1 MWGYIVRRL
10 LLGIPTLLGVTVIV
24 FSLMHLAPGD
34 PISAML
40 PPDAPQE
47 VVQMIRQQMG
57 FDKPLPV
64 QYWLWLTRVVQGDLG
79 RSIATRRPVIEDI
92 RSALGNTFILAFA
105 AACLGFTLGSTLG
118 SLAAFSRG
126 RWLDKASS
134 AAAITGV
141 SLPHYWVAIMLIIIF
156 SVELNWL
163 PAMGMQGTGAD
174 SSGWGEVARHM
185 ILPTIALSLIP
196 MGVVTRMVRASV
208 LEILSQ
214 DFVLT
219 LRAKG
224 LWSRTVTRHV
234 IKNAAPPVLTL
245 MGLQFG
251 YLLGGSVLVETVF
264 SWPGSG
270 YLLNLAIFQ
279 RDFPVLQGTILVLAS
294 FFVILNL
301 VVDIAQSFVDPRI
314 RRG

>member
-1 MWGYIVRRL
+1 RW
-10 LLGIPTLLGVTVIV
+10 PDKV
-24 FSLMHLAPGD
+24 F
-34 PISAML
+34 
-40 PPDAPQE
+40 
-47 VVQMIRQQMG
+47 
-57 FDKPLPV
+57 
-64 QYWLWLTRVVQGDLG
+64 
-79 RSIATRRPVIEDI
+79 
-92 RSALGNTFILAFA
+92 
-105 AACLGFTLGSTLG
+105 
-118 SLAAFSRG
+118 
-126 RWLDKASS
+126 S

-141 SLPHYWVAIMLIIIF
+141 SLPHYWVAILLIIIF

-163 PAMGMQGTGAD
+163 PAMGMQSTG
-174 SSGWGEVARHM
+174 SESPGWGEVARHM

-196 MGVVTRMVRASV
+196 MGVITRMARASV

-214 DFVLT
+214 EFVMT

-224 LWSRTVTRHV
+224 LWARTITRHIV
-234 IKNAAPPVLTL
+234 KNAAPPVLTL

-294 FFVILNL
+294 FFVVLNL
-301 VVDIAQSFVDPRI
+301 AVDIVQSLVDPRI

>member
-10 LLGIPTLLGVTVIV
+10 LLGIPTLLGVTIIV

-40 PPDAPQE
+40 PPDTPRE
-47 VVQMIRQQMG
+47 VVDMVRQQMG

-64 QYWLWLTRVVQGDLG
+64 QYWRWLTRVVQGDLG
-79 RSIATRRPVIEDI
+79 RSITTRRPVIEDI
-92 RSALGNTFILAFA
+92 RSALGNTFILALA
-105 AACLGFTLGSTLG
+105 AACLGFTLGNTLG

-126 RWLDKASS
+126 RWLDKVSS
-134 AAAITGV
+134 AAAIAGV
-141 SLPHYWVAIMLIIIF
+141 SLPHYWVAILLIIIF

-163 PAMGMQGTGAD
+163 PAMGMQSTGAE
-174 SSGWGEVARHM
+174 SSRWEIARHM

-196 MGVVTRMVRASV
+196 MGVITRMARASM

-214 DFVLT
+214 EFVLT

-245 MGLQFG
+245 MGVQFG

-301 VVDIAQSFVDPRI
+301 VVDIVQSFVDPRI

>member
-92 RSALGNTFILAFA
+92 RSALGNTFMLAFA
-105 AACLGFTLGSTLG
+105 AACLGFTLGSALG

-163 PAMGMQGTGAD
+163 PAMGMQGTGAE
-174 SSGWGEVARHM
+174 SSGWGEIARHM

-196 MGVVTRMVRASV
+196 MGVITRMVRASV

-234 IKNAAPPVLTL
+234 VKNAAPPVLTL

>member
-47 VVQMIRQQMG
+47 VVQMVRQQMG

-64 QYWLWLTRVVQGDLG
+64 QYWLWLTRVVQGDFG
-79 RSIATRRPVIEDI
+79 RSITTRRPVLEDI
-92 RSALGNTFILAFA
+92 RSALGNTFILAIA

-118 SLAAFSRG
+118 SLAAFLRG
-126 RWLDKASS
+126 RWLDKVFS
-134 AAAITGV
+134 ATAITGV
-141 SLPHYWVAIMLIIIF
+141 SLPHYWVAILLIILF

-163 PAMGMQGTGAD
+163 PAMGMQSTGAQ
-174 SSGWGEVARHM
+174 SSEWEIVRHM

-214 DFVLT
+214 EFVLT

-251 YLLGGSVLVETVF
+251 NLLGGSVLVETVF

-294 FFVILNL
+294 FFVVLNL
-301 VVDIAQSFVDPRI
+301 LVDILQSIVDPRI

>member
-10 LLGIPTLLGVTVIV
+10 LLGIPTLLGVTIIV

-34 PISAML
+34 PINAML
-40 PPDAPQE
+40 PPDTPQE
-47 VVQMIRQQMG
+47 VVQMMRQQMG
-57 FDKPLPV
+57 FDRPLPV
-64 QYWLWLTRVVQGDLG
+64 QYGLWLTRVVQGDLG

-92 RSALGNTFILAFA
+92 RSALGNTFFLALA
-105 AACLGFTLGSTLG
+105 AAFLGFTLGSTLG
-118 SLAAFSRG
+118 SLAAFWRG
-126 RWLDKASS
+126 RWLDKVCS
-134 AAAITGV
+134 ATAITGV
-141 SLPHYWVAIMLIIIF
+141 SLPHYWVAILLIIIF

-163 PAMGMQGTGAD
+163 PAMGMQSTGAE
-174 SSGWGEVARHM
+174 SSGWGEIARHM

-196 MGVVTRMVRASV
+196 MGVITRMARASV

>member
-34 PISAML
+34 PVSAML

-47 VVQMIRQQMG
+47 LVQMVKQQMG
-57 FDKPLPV
+57 LDRPLPV
-64 QYWLWLTRVVQGDLG
+64 QYWLWLTRAARGDLG
-79 RSIATRRPVIEDI
+79 HSIATRRPVIEDI
-92 RSALGNTFILAFA
+92 RSAVGNTLLLALA
-105 AACLGFTLGSTLG
+105 AACLGFTLGSALG
-118 SLAAFSRG
+118 TLAAFSSG
-126 RWLDKASS
+126 RWMDKVFS

-141 SLPHYWVAIMLIIIF
+141 SLPHYWVAILLIIVF
-156 SVELNWL
+156 SVELAWL
-163 PAMGMQGTGAD
+163 PAMGMQSTAAD
-174 SSGWGEVARHM
+174 SSRWEIARHM
-185 ILPTIALSLIP
+185 VLPTVALSLIP
-196 MGVVTRMVRASV
+196 MGVVARMVRAGV

-224 LWSRTVTRHV
+224 LWSRTITRHV

-270 YLLNLAIFQ
+270 YLLNLAILQ

-294 FFVILNL
+294 FFVVLNL
-301 VVDIAQSFVDPRI
+301 LVDMLQSVVDPRI
-314 RRG
+314 RRR

>member
-1 MWGYIVRRL
+1 MWGYVARRL
-10 LLGIPTLLGVTVIV
+10 LLGVPTLLGVTVIV

-34 PISAML
+34 PVSVML

-47 VVQMIRQQMG
+47 VVQTVKQQMG
-57 FDKPLPV
+57 LDRPLPV
-64 QYWLWLTRVVQGDLG
+64 QYWLWLTRAARGDLG

-92 RSALGNTFILAFA
+92 RSALGNTLLLALA
-105 AACLGFTLGSTLG
+105 AACLGFTLGSVLG
-118 SLAAFSRG
+118 SLAAFSPG
-126 RWLDKASS
+126 RWMDKVCS

-141 SLPHYWVAIMLIIIF
+141 SLPHYWVAILLIIVF
-156 SVELNWL
+156 SVELAWL
-163 PAMGMQGTGAD
+163 PAMGMRSTAAD
-174 SSGWGEVARHM
+174 SSGWEVARHM
-185 ILPTIALSLIP
+185 VLPTIALSLIP
-196 MGVVTRMVRASV
+196 MGVVARMVRASV
-208 LEILSQ
+208 LEILSH

-224 LWSRTVTRHV
+224 LWSRTITRHV

-264 SWPGSG
+264 TWPGSG
-270 YLLNLAIFQ
+270 YLLNLAILQ

-294 FFVILNL
+294 FFVVLNL
-301 VVDIAQSFVDPRI
+301 LVDILQSVVDPRI
-314 RRG
+314 RRQ

>member
-10 LLGIPTLLGVTVIV
+10 LLGIPTLLGVTIIV

-57 FDKPLPV
+57 FDRPLPV
-64 QYWLWLTRVVQGDLG
+64 QYWLWLTRVAQGDLG

-92 RSALGNTFILAFA
+92 RSALGNTFILAVA
-105 AACLGFTLGSTLG
+105 AACLGFTLGSALG
-118 SLAAFSRG
+118 SFAAFSRG
-126 RWLDKASS
+126 RWLDKVFS
-134 AAAITGV
+134 ATAITGV
-141 SLPHYWVAIMLIIIF
+141 SLPHYWVAILLIIIF

-174 SSGWGEVARHM
+174 SSGWEEVARHM

-196 MGVVTRMVRASV
+196 MGVVTRMARASV

-214 DFVLT
+214 EFVMT

-224 LWSRTVTRHV
+224 LWSRTITRHIV
-234 IKNAAPPVLTL
+234 KNAAPPVLTL

-294 FFVILNL
+294 FFVLLNL
-301 VVDIAQSFVDPRI
+301 VVDIVQSFVDPRI
-314 RRG
+314 RRA

>member
-1 MWGYIVRRL
+1 
-10 LLGIPTLLGVTVIV
+10 
-24 FSLMHLAPGD
+24 
-34 PISAML
+34 
-40 PPDAPQE
+40 
-47 VVQMIRQQMG
+47 
-57 FDKPLPV
+57 
-64 QYWLWLTRVVQGDLG
+64 
-79 RSIATRRPVIEDI
+79 
-92 RSALGNTFILAFA
+92 
-105 AACLGFTLGSTLG
+105 
-118 SLAAFSRG
+118 
-126 RWLDKASS
+126 
-134 AAAITGV
+134 
-141 SLPHYWVAIMLIIIF
+141 
-156 SVELNWL
+156 
-163 PAMGMQGTGAD
+163 
-174 SSGWGEVARHM
+174 M

-196 MGVVTRMVRASV
+196 MGVITRMVRASV

-294 FFVILNL
+294 FFVMLNL
-301 VVDIAQSFVDPRI
+301 LVDILQSVVDPRI

>member
-105 AACLGFTLGSTLG
+105 AACLGFTLGSALG

-163 PAMGMQGTGAD
+163 PAMGMQGTGAE
-174 SSGWGEVARHM
+174 SSGWGEIARHM

-196 MGVVTRMVRASV
+196 MGVITRMVRASM

-234 IKNAAPPVLTL
+234 VKNAAPPVLTL

>member
-40 PPDAPQE
+40 APDAPQE

-79 RSIATRRPVIEDI
+79 RSIATRRPVSEDI

-174 SSGWGEVARHM
+174 SSGWGEIARHM

>member
-64 QYWLWLTRVVQGDLG
+64 QYWLWLTRVAQGDLG
-79 RSIATRRPVIEDI
+79 RSITTRRPVIEDI

-105 AACLGFTLGSTLG
+105 AACLGFTLGSALG

-163 PAMGMQGTGAD
+163 PAMGMQGTGAE
-174 SSGWGEVARHM
+174 SSGWGEIARHM

-196 MGVVTRMVRASV
+196 MGVITRMVRASV

-234 IKNAAPPVLTL
+234 AKNAAPPVLTL

>member
-10 LLGIPTLLGVTVIV
+10 LLGIPTLLGVTIIV

-47 VVQMIRQQMG
+47 VVQMMRQQMG

-64 QYWLWLTRVVQGDLG
+64 QYWRWLTRVVQGDFG
-79 RSIATRRPVIEDI
+79 RSIATRRPVTEDI
-92 RSALGNTFILAFA
+92 RSALGNTFILALA

-126 RWLDKASS
+126 RWLDKAFS

-141 SLPHYWVAIMLIIIF
+141 SLPHYWVAILLIIVF

-163 PAMGMQGTGAD
+163 PAMGMESTGGG
-174 SSGWGEVARHM
+174 SSGWEIARHM
-185 ILPTIALSLIP
+185 ILPTVALSLIP
-196 MGVVTRMVRASV
+196 MGVITRMVRASV

-224 LWSRTVTRHV
+224 LWSRTVTQHV

-301 VVDIAQSFVDPRI
+301 LVDILQSVVDPRI

>member
-64 QYWLWLTRVVQGDLG
+64 QYWLWLTRVAQGDLG
-79 RSIATRRPVIEDI
+79 RSITTRRPVIEDI

-105 AACLGFTLGSTLG
+105 AACLGFTLGSALG

-163 PAMGMQGTGAD
+163 PAMGMQGTGAE
-174 SSGWGEVARHM
+174 SSGWGEIARHM

-196 MGVVTRMVRASV
+196 MGVITRMVRASV

-234 IKNAAPPVLTL
+234 VKNAAPPVLTL

>member
-24 FSLMHLAPGD
+24 FALMHLAPGD

-40 PPDAPQE
+40 PPDTPRE
-47 VVQMIRQQMG
+47 VVEMVKQQMG

-64 QYWLWLTRVVQGDLG
+64 QYWRWLTRVAQGDLG
-79 RSIATRRPVIEDI
+79 RSITTRRPVIEDI
-92 RSALGNTFILAFA
+92 RSALGNTLILALA
-105 AACLGFTLGSTLG
+105 AACLGFTLGNTLG
-118 SLAAFSRG
+118 SFAAFSRG
-126 RWLDKASS
+126 RWLDKVFS
-134 AAAITGV
+134 AIAIAGV
-141 SLPHYWVAIMLIIIF
+141 SLPHYWVAILLIIIF

-163 PAMGMQGTGAD
+163 PAMGMQSTGAQA
-174 SSGWGEVARHM
+174 SGWEIAQHM

-196 MGVVTRMVRASV
+196 MGVITRMARASV

-214 DFVLT
+214 EFVLT

-301 VVDIAQSFVDPRI
+301 VVDIMQSFVDPRI